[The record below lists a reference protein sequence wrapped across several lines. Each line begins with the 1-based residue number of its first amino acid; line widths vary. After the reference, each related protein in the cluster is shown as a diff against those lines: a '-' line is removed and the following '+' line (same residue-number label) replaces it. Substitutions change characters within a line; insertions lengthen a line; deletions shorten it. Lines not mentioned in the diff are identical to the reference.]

1 MDKLNQRSRF
11 SISYLLIVT
20 LSLFA
25 VYSQLTLAR
34 VPNNPQELLS
44 LVQKDNSR
52 EGDAVLQGSNG
63 NYIGRVTVR
72 GPLIT
77 IWAVLTDYDNFS
89 NFMPNVIESRLLQ
102 SKGNI
107 KFFEQVQ
114 LFQVLVASRRA
125 RVKLEVTEKPQ
136 NRIDFKVVEGEVK
149 SLKGSWKIERQSGDL
164 YLLTHQVSVEPDIR
178 SNFNR
183 KIFYSVYE
191 DTLERTLTAVK
202 EEVDKR
208 SGR

>member
-44 LVQKDNSR
+44 LVQNDNSR

-77 IWAVLTDYDNFS
+77 IWAA
-89 NFMPNVIESRLLQ
+89 NVIESRLLQ

>member
-1 MDKLNQRSRF
+1 
-11 SISYLLIVT
+11 
-20 LSLFA
+20 
-25 VYSQLTLAR
+25 
-34 VPNNPQELLS
+34 
-44 LVQKDNSR
+44 
-52 EGDAVLQGSNG
+52 
-63 NYIGRVTVR
+63 
-72 GPLIT
+72 
-77 IWAVLTDYDNFS
+77 
-89 NFMPNVIESRLLQ
+89 MPNVIESRLLQ

>member
-1 MDKLNQRSRF
+1 MDKSNWRSRF
-11 SISYLLIVT
+11 SSVYLLIAT
-20 LSLFA
+20 LSFFV
-25 VYSQLTLAR
+25 VYSRLTLAR
-34 VPNNPQELLS
+34 VPDSPREPFS
-44 LVQKDNSR
+44 LVQNDSSR

-63 NYIGRVTVR
+63 NYTGRVMVK
-72 GPLIT
+72 GPLTT

-114 LFQVLVASRRA
+114 LFQVLLASRRA
-125 RVKLEVTEKPQ
+125 RVKLEVTEKPRDQ
-136 NRIDFKVVEGEVK
+136 IDFKVVEGEVK
-149 SLKGSWKIERQSGDL
+149 SLKGSWKIEWRSGDL

-183 KIFYSVYE
+183 QLFYAVYE